1 MDSSIISSFMIVC
14 ACVDGWVIEIP
25 RGTIEWLNI
34 ESKLVNKEEII
45 FTFVSHS
52 VFIVNKSKN
61 S

>member
-1 MDSSIISSFMIVC
+1 MIVC